1 MAQRFVYVKTKSN
14 FTSTE
19 ENTYANS
26 IVFIEDSKEIF
37 THGQYFGIS
46 ADYAQK
52 IATAESEI
60 DALQEAVSALKT
72 TYAFTTISDGSHT
85 ASATATA
92 KTIKFA
98 ATGKATVSV
107 SENGVSIG
115 ATGTSLSEGT
125 NNGETSVDGSSK
137 KIVKGLN
144 TAAYHPDTYFY
155 TATQGAAALAAA
167 QAAQETA
174 DSKVASVKSGSQAI
188 EISGT
193 STAPTV
199 GLKIDPSG
207 NVTLTQGAN
216 GLKAVVPAAAISGV
230 SAEDKILSLSGS
242 ELSTTLSID
251 YESGSKLIRL
261 LGIDNEV
268 IASIDATKF
277 IKDGMV
283 NGVSFNPEDKKLT
296 ITFNTDAGTEDI
308 EVDLSDLVDTY
319 TAGNGINI
327 SGNSVSINRDASSE
341 SFLTVGASGLKLSG
355 VQTAINAAKNAVI
368 GTNAD
373 QATANTVY
381 GAKKYAD
388 SLASNYATAAQGTKA
403 DTALQ
408 SIKKGTDGQYVTT
421 TVGTKSGTSQS
432 VAVSVTVQAVSNAS
446 TSAKGLAE
454 ASDVKN
460 YVDNAL
466 KWIELD

>member
-1 MAQRFVYVKTKSN
+1 MAQRFVYVKTKSS

-19 ENTYANS
+19 ESTYANS

-46 ADYAQK
+46 TDYAQK
-52 IATAESEI
+52 ITTAESEI
-60 DALQEAVSALKT
+60 DALQAALSALQT
-72 TYAFTTISDGSHT
+72 TYAFTTISDGSNS

-137 KIVKGLN
+137 KIVKGLDS
-144 TAAYHPDTYFY
+144 AAYHPDTYFY
-155 TATQGAAALAAA
+155 TAVQGAAALAAA
-167 QAAQETA
+167 QAAQEAA
-174 DSKVASVKSGSQAI
+174 DSKVASVTSGSQAI
-188 EISGT
+188 EIGGT

-199 GLKIDPSG
+199 GLKIDSSG

-216 GLKAVVPAAAISGV
+216 GLKAVAPAAAITGV
-230 SAEDKILSLSGS
+230 SAADKILSLSGT

-268 IASIDATKF
+268 IASIDATRF

-355 VQTAINAAKNAVI
+355 VQTAINTAKNAVI

-373 QATANTVY
+373 NAAANTVY

-408 SIKKGTDGQYVTT
+408 SITKGTDGQYVTT
-421 TVGTKSGTSQS
+421 TVGAKSGTSQS
-432 VAVSVTVQAVSNAS
+432 VAVSVTVQAVSSAS
-446 TSAKGLAE
+446 AGAKGLAE
-454 ASDVKN
+454 ASDVKD

-466 KWIELD
+466 EWVELD

>member
-1 MAQRFVYVKTKSN
+1 MAQRFVYVKTKSS

-46 ADYAQK
+46 TDYAQK
-52 IATAESEI
+52 ITTAESEI
-60 DALQEAVSALKT
+60 DALQAALSALQT
-72 TYAFTTISDGSHT
+72 TYAFTTISDGSNS

-137 KIVKGLN
+137 KIVKGLDS
-144 TAAYHPDTYFY
+144 AAYHPDTYFY
-155 TATQGAAALAAA
+155 TAVQGAAALAAA
-167 QAAQETA
+167 QAAQEAA
-174 DSKVASVKSGSQAI
+174 DSKVASVTSGSQAI
-188 EISGT
+188 EIGGT

-199 GLKIDPSG
+199 GLKIDSSG

-216 GLKAVVPAAAISGV
+216 GLKAVAPAAAITGV
-230 SAEDKILSLSGS
+230 SAADKILSLSGT

-268 IASIDATKF
+268 IASIDATRF

-355 VQTAINAAKNAVI
+355 VQTAINTAKNAVI

-373 QATANTVY
+373 NAAANTVY

-408 SIKKGTDGQYVTT
+408 SITKGTDGQYVTT
-421 TVGTKSGTSQS
+421 TVGAKSGTSQS
-432 VAVSVTVQAVSNAS
+432 VAVSVTVQAVSSAS
-446 TSAKGLAE
+446 AGAKGLAE
-454 ASDVKN
+454 ASDVKD

-466 KWIELD
+466 EWVELD